1 MTLMT
6 LMKNLVLLACLTMLL
21 PLTLAEVKP
30 PQRITA
36 AEAKDH
42 DGEVVMVCGK
52 AVESKL
58 SKYAIPG
65 RGKTVTFD
73 LDQPEPNP
81 VFYFVA
87 FGSDAAKLKK
97 IQETY
102 QGQQVC
108 VTGKITKFHD
118 VPYIMVTEASQ
129 LKVQAAGQK

>member
-1 MTLMT
+1 MKTL
-6 LMKNLVLLACLTMLL
+6 VPLACLTMLL
-21 PLTLAEVKP
+21 PLAFGATKP
-30 PQRITA
+30 VPRITA

-52 AVESKL
+52 AVDSKI

-65 RGKTVTFD
+65 HGKTVTFD

-87 FGSDAAKLKK
+87 FGSDVAKLKQV
-97 IQETY
+97 QETY

-118 VPYIMVTEASQ
+118 VPYVMVTEASQ
-129 LKVQAAGQK
+129 LKLQSVGQK

>member
-1 MTLMT
+1 
-6 LMKNLVLLACLTMLL
+6 
-21 PLTLAEVKP
+21 
-30 PQRITA
+30 
-36 AEAKDH
+36 
-42 DGEVVMVCGK
+42 
-52 AVESKL
+52 
-58 SKYAIPG
+58 
-65 RGKTVTFD
+65 
-73 LDQPEPNP
+73 